1 MEIRKLWAGAQQSL
15 HGFMSYMST
24 KKRQLQLKYK
34 KKMWVKTR
42 QVKISGNR
50 YEFVGQLFPQ
60 KLYIQGLTFNK

>member
-34 KKMWVKTR
+34 KK
-42 QVKISGNR
+42 
-50 YEFVGQLFPQ
+50 Y
-60 KLYIQGLTFNK
+60 GLRPGR